1 MDAMEDA
8 AGTAAEEA
16 YTAALEGGADPS
28 AAASAAIEAAGA
40 VMTEMGAPPEMV
52 DTMANAAQDG
62 FDSAIGSGMS
72 PMEAF
77 DAAGQS
83 VDTAFGD
90 GPPPGME
97 GDTPPPGMEGD
108 MPPPGMEG
116 DMPPPETYA
125 PVMTMPAD
133 HLQVIC
139 LLRVVIFSVVICLL
153 RVVTCL
159 LQNTAS
165 SGW

>member
-1 MDAMEDA
+1 MAEYMDPRMDAMEDA
-8 AGTAAEEA
+8 AGTAREEA
-16 YTAALEGGADPS
+16 YTVFLEGGADPS
-28 AAASAAIEAAGA
+28 AAASAAIEAAGD
-40 VMTEMGAPPEMV
+40 VMSVLGATPEMV
-52 DTMANAAQDG
+52 DTLANAAQDG

-116 DMPPPETYA
+116 DMPPPGD
-125 PVMTMPAD
+125 TMPPPGGDDYAAD

-139 LLRVVIFSVVICLL
+139 LLRVVPY
-153 RVVTCL
+153 
-159 LQNTAS
+159 AS